1 MSMALI
7 TLVHTGLGNEGQLSF
22 HAKRGAVPLAEI
34 KMWDGIEEDKHVW
47 MSPFVVAIPGVSEL
61 VVEPLPDTLHFA
73 YQNGKAFTFST
84 FGLPDNY
91 EEITEH
97 IKRLLAR
104 ERQYVLR
111 AHKQLPATTVWPNG
125 HESRYIPAYYAD
137 VIRENDK
144 IQVRIKAHKAMSP
157 LVQLRLPDAS
167 EIVYY
172 LDSIL
177 YLRVKC
183 RCGHKYTYPLE
194 PYMQWMKDREGQEY
208 EIQQNI
214 QEPLP

>member
-22 HAKRGAVPLAEI
+22 HAKRGAVPLAKI

-47 MSPFVVAIPGVSEL
+47 MPPFVVAIPGVSEL

-73 YQNGKAFTFST
+73 YQNGKDFTFST

-91 EEITEH
+91 EEITKH
-97 IKRLLAR
+97 IKSLLAQ
-104 ERQYVLR
+104 ERTYILR
-111 AHKQLPATTVWPNG
+111 AHNQLPATTVLPG
-125 HESRYIPAYYAD
+125 GYEIRRIPDYYAD
-137 VIRENDK
+137 VTSKKIP
-144 IQVRIKAHKAMSP
+144 IQVRIKTHKAMNP

-183 RCGHKYTYPLE
+183 RCGHKYTYPLA